1 MFSALYDR
9 NQGNMSY
16 KDQSRIFIRCCNQRL
31 FNLMSTIL
39 LFCANILL
47 STSQVRIVSA
57 LYDNISKRL
66 PDRPLFITPY
76 FHIRYFRFS
85 DDLRPLTNASDFA
98 IHIHGWLHILFASGN
113 DRSPSKIALEP
124 FGLLSYA
131 FISLP
136 DRTFVHCANL
146 SGYRA
151 SSAFSGPFLGPL
163 AAARCALV
171 ACLDHP
177 GSYELL
183 ARYCLNFRSYGKLPE
198 LSFIRQTHSR
208 HICYLS

>member
-1 MFSALYDR
+1 M
-9 NQGNMSY
+9 
-16 KDQSRIFIRCCNQRL
+16 
-31 FNLMSTIL
+31 
-39 LFCANILL
+39 L

-57 LYDNISKRL
+57 VYDNISERL
-66 PDRPLFITPY
+66 PNRPLFVKSY
-76 FHIRYFRFS
+76 FHGRYFRFS
-85 DDLRPLTNASDFA
+85 DDLRPITNASDFA

-113 DRSPSKIALEP
+113 DRSPSKIAFEP

-146 SGYRA
+146 SCYRA
-151 SSAFSGPFLGPL
+151 ISASRGHFLGPL

-171 ACLDHP
+171 ACPDRQ

-183 ARYCLNFRSYGKLPE
+183 ARYCLNSRSYGKLPE